1 GWHVFVHEAEC
12 VRATGADRIPR
23 DRHLQRAPEGDP
35 RAEERAAAGRE
46 QPALYLWK
54 PERRVRRRDDH
65 VAPEEQLEAAGER
78 GRVRRAD
85 EGDGDRAL
93 GQPQERPAGVVVT
106 ETRVLTGGEGPQVH
120 AGAEGTVTGAGE
132 DEGPDLRIR
141 LGVDD
146 RAADAPGGL
155 RGQGVAAVAG

>member
-1 GWHVFVHEAEC
+1 
-12 VRATGADRIPR
+12 
-23 DRHLQRAPEGDP
+23 
-35 RAEERAAAGRE
+35 
-46 QPALYLWK
+46 
-54 PERRVRRRDDH
+54 VRRRDDH

-120 AGAEGTVTGAGE
+120 AGAEGTGTGAGE

-141 LGVDD
+141 LAVDE
-146 RAADAPGGL
+146 RGADAPDALPRPRRAGGGAGGAGDEGGTPPL
-155 RGQGVAAVAG
+155 PHELVAHVRRG